1 MSEGVIKMAII
12 CFTIICCFGFMTR
25 AMIKMDESI
34 KKEDEHTG
42 DKVSDQYKLY
52 TCRCRR

>member
-42 DKVSDQYKLY
+42 DKVSD
-52 TCRCRR
+52 